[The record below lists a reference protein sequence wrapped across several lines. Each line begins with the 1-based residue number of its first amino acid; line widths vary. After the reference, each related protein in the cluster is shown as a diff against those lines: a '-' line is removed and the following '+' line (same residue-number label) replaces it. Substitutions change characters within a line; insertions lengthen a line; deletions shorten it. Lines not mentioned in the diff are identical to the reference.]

1 VLIYFDRPTQSH
13 IVGRFAPLLAPGG
26 LLFAGHSENLAYAR
40 QFRPR
45 GHTVYALAA
54 QEAAA

>member
-1 VLIYFDRPTQSH
+1 
-13 IVGRFAPLLAPGG
+13 LLAPGG

-54 QEAAA
+54 QEGVA